1 MVRQEVLTSFIDNTI
16 GELRNRYTMKRL
28 QSPVFP
34 VIKAPVDFNSLPPSL
49 CSVLPVDF
57 FEIDSLSEEV
67 KIFESSRECKDRQ
80 FMMKIYELANTICQ
94 RLLKY
99 EESPVSFNFER
110 QAPAIFL
117 ADTGKDLKLHREGLK
132 RELLRFGY
140 DVYPQNPLPEHY
152 DDMVHSIRED
162 LRRCCLSIHLM
173 GEDFGPVVTGSNYS
187 IVELQNQVAADYC
200 NELMEDPN
208 ATAFNRI
215 VWVPQHT
222 RHISFKQQNYLMT
235 LKKDVRSI
243 LNTEFLQTPVEE
255 FKSFVKKKLKQATQ
269 FDFAYEP
276 ENDLF
281 RNKSIYLIY
290 DRNEFH
296 KCIPLANFLDK
307 QGFNV
312 ILSVFDGNLMDIRNI
327 HQDNLKNCDATI
339 IYYGNDNE
347 DWMRSKIQDL
357 SKSLGLGRNK
367 PITPQAI
374 LVDDPNKVARTPVD
388 DREAMILVN
397 QEEFSP
403 DLLKP
408 FLAKLE
414 TSN

>member
-1 MVRQEVLTSFIDNTI
+1 
-16 GELRNRYTMKRL
+16 
-28 QSPVFP
+28 
-34 VIKAPVDFNSLPPSL
+34 
-49 CSVLPVDF
+49 
-57 FEIDSLSEEV
+57 
-67 KIFESSRECKDRQ
+67 
-80 FMMKIYELANTICQ
+80 
-94 RLLKY
+94 
-99 EESPVSFNFER
+99 
-110 QAPAIFL
+110 
-117 ADTGKDLKLHREGLK
+117 
-132 RELLRFGY
+132 
-140 DVYPQNPLPEHY
+140 
-152 DDMVHSIRED
+152 
-162 LRRCCLSIHLM
+162 
-173 GEDFGPVVTGSNYS
+173 
-187 IVELQNQVAADYC
+187 
-200 NELMEDPN
+200 
-208 ATAFNRI
+208 
-215 VWVPQHT
+215 
-222 RHISFKQQNYLMT
+222 
-235 LKKDVRSI
+235 
-243 LNTEFLQTPVEE
+243 
-255 FKSFVKKKLKQATQ
+255 
-269 FDFAYEP
+269 
-276 ENDLF
+276 LF

>member
-1 MVRQEVLTSFIDNTI
+1 MKPTSDIIICYARDDDDTYTGNDRGWVSEFIFFLELMLRKAGHDREFRFFTFTENQLLTLPSDNSHFIFIPVISPVMVRQEVLTSFIDNTI

-255 FKSFVKKKLKQATQ
+255 FKSFVKKKL
-269 FDFAYEP
+269 
-276 ENDLF
+276 
-281 RNKSIYLIY
+281 
-290 DRNEFH
+290 
-296 KCIPLANFLDK
+296 
-307 QGFNV
+307 
-312 ILSVFDGNLMDIRNI
+312 
-327 HQDNLKNCDATI
+327 
-339 IYYGNDNE
+339 
-347 DWMRSKIQDL
+347 
-357 SKSLGLGRNK
+357 
-367 PITPQAI
+367 
-374 LVDDPNKVARTPVD
+374 
-388 DREAMILVN
+388 
-397 QEEFSP
+397 
-403 DLLKP
+403 
-408 FLAKLE
+408 
-414 TSN
+414 